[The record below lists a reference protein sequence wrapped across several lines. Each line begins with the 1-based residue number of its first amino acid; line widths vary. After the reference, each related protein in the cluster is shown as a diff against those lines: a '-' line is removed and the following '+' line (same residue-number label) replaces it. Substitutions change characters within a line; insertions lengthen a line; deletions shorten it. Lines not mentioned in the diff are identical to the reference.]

1 MYFIFDPKGPILIIL
16 KQTNKQ
22 KNRRRRSFFIDM
34 KFSPDKEDGQVLC
47 FHAVSLM
54 SLVALNERLQLL

>member
-16 KQTNKQ
+16 KKKQ
-22 KNRRRRSFFIDM
+22 KTEEEEAFFIDR
-34 KFSPDKEDGQVLC
+34 KFSPDKKDGQVLC

>member
-1 MYFIFDPKGPILIIL
+1 MYFIFDPKGHILIIL
-16 KQTNKQ
+16 RKKQ
-22 KNRRRRSFFIDM
+22 KTEEEEAFFIDR

>member
-1 MYFIFDPKGPILIIL
+1 MYFISDPKGPILITF
-16 KQTNKQ
+16 KKEEA
-22 KNRRRRSFFIDM
+22 FFTDR

-54 SLVALNERLQLL
+54 FLVALNERLQLL

>member
-1 MYFIFDPKGPILIIL
+1 MYFIFDPKGHILITL
-16 KQTNKQ
+16 RKKQ
-22 KNRRRRSFFIDM
+22 KTEEEEEAFFIDR

-47 FHAVSLM
+47 FHTVSLM